1 MPCLERLLL
10 GAWLL
15 GLVPLSHADT
25 LLCADLSDPDQTR
38 LVAELDHGVKR
49 LNLVT
54 PEFLWSDP
62 LQPET
67 RRFPAGK
74 TDTSPN
80 LAGRA
85 DVEVRVALDPSGLTR
100 TVFIRSL
107 DPNALELAGLR
118 GELVIHDVWQSAH
131 AVGSLF
137 YSATGNIQV
146 VVPVQCE
153 HLSD

>member
-1 MPCLERLLL
+1 MRRLERWLL
-10 GAWLL
+10 AACLL
-15 GLVPLSHADT
+15 GLGLHSHADT

-38 LVAELDHGVKR
+38 LVAELGRGVQR
-49 LNLVT
+49 VTLVT

-62 LQPET
+62 MQPET
-67 RRFPAGK
+67 KRFPAGK

-80 LAGRA
+80 LTGR
-85 DVEVRVALDPSGLTR
+85 DNVEIRVALDPSGLPR
-100 TVFIRSL
+100 TLFIRSL
-107 DPNALELAGLR
+107 DPDALELAGLR
-118 GELVIHDVWQSAH
+118 AELIIHDVWQSEH

-137 YSATGNIQV
+137 YTASGNIQV